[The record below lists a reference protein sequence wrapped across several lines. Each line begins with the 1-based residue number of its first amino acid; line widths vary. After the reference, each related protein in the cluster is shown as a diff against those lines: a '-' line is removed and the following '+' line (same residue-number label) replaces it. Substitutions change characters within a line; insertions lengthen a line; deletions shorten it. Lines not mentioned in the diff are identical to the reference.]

1 MASFFADGGCF
12 NYLLCRVYQ
21 HGLGRFA
28 KKRTDFYSRHCRS
41 HRLASPV
48 GASQEL
54 ILFFLLTIE
63 RLGEVEE
70 GQRLE
75 MQLAYLVLAA
85 FEGSLILRPMVC
97 LDYFWE
103 ISYDLNRWEVDL
115 DGAIDYHK
123 PLFIHHSRR
132 VKAMFDKFTNRAK
145 QVIKLAKKE
154 AQRLNHNYLGTEHV
168 LLGLLK
174 LGQGVAVNVLRNL
187 KIDFDTVGGEVE
199 KLVGYGP
206 EIQVYGDP
214 ALTGKVKK
222 VFEYANEEA
231 ANLNHNYV
239 GTEHLLL
246 GLLRQT
252 DGVAAQVLENL
263 NVNLKEVRKEVLKEL
278 ETFNLQL
285 PPLGSS
291 AGSTGSG
298 DPVGPTGKAPSSSK
312 PFEKGTNGNDKMPA
326 LKAYGYD
333 LTENCREGRMDP
345 VIGRKEEIEQVI
357 LILCRRRKNN
367 PVLIG
372 EAGVG
377 KTAIVEGLAQAIVK
391 GEVPDNLRN
400 KKLITL
406 DLALMIAGTKYRGQF
421 EERIKAVMDEIKK
434 HGNILLFIDELH
446 TIVGAGAAEGAID
459 ASNILKPALSRGE
472 IQCIGAT
479 TIDEY
484 RKHIEKDAALERRFQ
499 KVLVQPPSVKDTI
512 EILTGLKVKY
522 EEHHKCIYT
531 ASAIEAAAEL
541 SDRYIPVR
549 FLPDKAIDL
558 IDEAGAKM
566 RIAMSSQPQDIS
578 QVETQIEEM
587 RMAKEQ
593 AISKQE
599 YETAAKLRD
608 REKQLREQLQQI
620 KTEWEINKEEHEVVV
635 TYEDVA
641 QVIAKQTGIP
651 ISRLTEGEVQKVLH
665 LEEHLKKEIIGQD
678 EALQAI
684 CRAIR
689 RSQADIKDP
698 NRPIGA
704 FLFLGP
710 TGVGKTL
717 LAKLLA
723 KEMFGGEEALIQQD
737 MSEYM
742 EKFAVSRMTG
752 SPPGYVGHEEGGQLT
767 ELVRQRPYSVV
778 LFDEI
783 EKAHPDVMGLLLQI
797 LEEGRLTDSFGRKIN
812 FRNTIVIMT
821 SNVGSDLIK
830 QNSEIGF
837 GAKGGMPDM
846 ENVRNECTKRVNKQF
861 TPELRNRLDGI
872 VIFNMLTREMLGRIV
887 QLKVNELQQRL
898 TRRSV
903 QLELD
908 EKAIAFLAE
917 KGSEEWEL
925 GARPIRRVVE
935 QYLEEPL
942 STKLLANPQQGASIA
957 ISSDGQQLL
966 FEEKQTFALAN
977 TEASSSRTARTAK
990 RS

>member
-1 MASFFADGGCF
+1 
-12 NYLLCRVYQ
+12 
-21 HGLGRFA
+21 
-28 KKRTDFYSRHCRS
+28 
-41 HRLASPV
+41 
-48 GASQEL
+48 
-54 ILFFLLTIE
+54 
-63 RLGEVEE
+63 
-70 GQRLE
+70 
-75 MQLAYLVLAA
+75 
-85 FEGSLILRPMVC
+85 
-97 LDYFWE
+97 
-103 ISYDLNRWEVDL
+103 
-115 DGAIDYHK
+115 
-123 PLFIHHSRR
+123 
-132 VKAMFDKFTNRAK
+132 MFDKFTNRAK

-174 LGQGVAVNVLRNL
+174 LGQGVAVNVLKNMN
-187 KIDFDTVGGEVE
+187 IDFETVRAEVE

-206 EIQVYGDP
+206 EIQVIGDP

-285 PPLGSS
+285 PPIGGGPSPGSQPTGS
-291 AGSTGSG
+291 AGSSG
-298 DPVGPTGKAPSSSK
+298 GKSY
-312 PFEKGTNGNDKMPA
+312 EKSASPINDKMPA
-326 LKAYGYD
+326 LKAYGHD
-333 LTENCREGRMDP
+333 LTEMCREGKMDP
-345 VIGRKEEIEQVI
+345 VIGRKEEVERLI

-367 PVLIG
+367 PVLVG

-377 KTAIVEGLAQAIVK
+377 KTAIVEGLAQAIVR
-391 GEVPDNLRN
+391 GEVPDTLR
-400 KKLITL
+400 KKRLITL
-406 DLALMIAGTKYRGQF
+406 DLPLMIAGTKYRGQF

-434 HGNILLFIDELH
+434 NGNILLFIDELH

-479 TIDEY
+479 TVDEY

-499 KVLVQPPSVKDTI
+499 KIWINPPSVVDTI
-512 EILTGLKVKY
+512 EILNGLKAKY

-531 ASAIEAAAEL
+531 QGSLDAAAIL
-541 SDRYIPVR
+541 SDRYIHGR

-566 RIAMSSQPQDIS
+566 RIAMMNQPQDIS
-578 QVETQIEEM
+578 KFEVEIEET
-587 RMAKEQ
+587 RLAKED
-593 AISKQE
+593 AISHQE
-599 YETAAKLRD
+599 YEKAAKLRD
-608 REKQLREQLQQI
+608 KEKTLREQLQAIRTQ
-620 KTEWEINKEEHEVVV
+620 WEVNKEEHEVLVEEDDIANVV
-635 TYEDVA
+635 
-641 QVIAKQTGIP
+641 AKQTGVP
-651 ISRLTEGEVQKVLH
+651 LSRLTEGETQKVLKM
-665 LEEHLKKEIIGQD
+665 EEILRESIIGQED
-678 EALQAI
+678 AVKTV

-689 RSQADIKDP
+689 RSRADIKDP

-723 KEMFGGEEALIQQD
+723 INLFGGEEALIQVD

-767 ELVRQRPYSVV
+767 EQVRQRPYSVV

-783 EKAHPDVMGLLLQI
+783 EKAHPDVMDLLLQI
-797 LEEGRLTDSFGRKIN
+797 LEEGRLTDSFGRKVD

-821 SNVGSDLIK
+821 SNLGADLIK
-830 QNSEIGF
+830 KSTEIGF
-837 GAKGGMPDM
+837 GAGEGALDYAHIK
-846 ENVRNECTKRVNKQF
+846 EKIEASVKKHF
-861 TPELRNRLDGI
+861 KPEFLNRLNDTI
-872 VIFNMLTREMLGRIV
+872 IFHPLNKEHLMQVINLALNTLYER
-887 QLKVNELQQRL
+887 LK
-898 TRRSV
+898 RRDV
-903 QLELD
+903 YLELD
-908 EKAIAFLAE
+908 QAAKEFLVE
-917 KGSEEWEL
+917 KGFQPEM
-925 GARPIRRVVE
+925 GARPLRRTIE
-935 QYLEEPL
+935 QYLEDPL
-942 STKLLANPQQGASIA
+942 AEKVLSHPNEGRRCLVTVEGDHLSFVDQEVFPRKKEKLSVKG
-957 ISSDGQQLL
+957 G
-966 FEEKQTFALAN
+966 
-977 TEASSSRTARTAK
+977 
-990 RS
+990 

>member
-1 MASFFADGGCF
+1 
-12 NYLLCRVYQ
+12 
-21 HGLGRFA
+21 
-28 KKRTDFYSRHCRS
+28 
-41 HRLASPV
+41 
-48 GASQEL
+48 
-54 ILFFLLTIE
+54 
-63 RLGEVEE
+63 
-70 GQRLE
+70 
-75 MQLAYLVLAA
+75 
-85 FEGSLILRPMVC
+85 
-97 LDYFWE
+97 
-103 ISYDLNRWEVDL
+103 
-115 DGAIDYHK
+115 
-123 PLFIHHSRR
+123 
-132 VKAMFDKFTNRAK
+132 MFDKFTNRAK
-145 QVIKLAKKE
+145 QVIKLAKRE

-187 KIDFDTVGGEVE
+187 NIDFDTVRNEVE

-285 PPLGSS
+285 PPIGGPPPSS
-291 AGSTGSG
+291 AA
-298 DPVGPTGKAPSSSK
+298 APSPGGTASQK
-312 PFEKGTNGNDKMPA
+312 QYEKGNSNISEKMPA
-326 LKAYGYD
+326 LRAYGHD
-333 LTENCREGRMDP
+333 LTEMCREGKMDP
-345 VIGRKEEIEQVI
+345 VIGRKEEVERLI

-367 PVLIG
+367 PVLVG

-391 GEVPDNLRN
+391 GEVPDNLRK

-406 DLALMIAGTKYRGQF
+406 DLPLMIAGTKYRGQF

-434 HGNILLFIDELH
+434 NGNILLFIDELH

-499 KVLVQPPSVKDTI
+499 KIMIQPPSVQETI
-512 EILTGLKVKY
+512 EILRGLKGKY
-522 EEHHKCIYT
+522 EEHHKCIYEDE
-531 ASAIEAAAEL
+531 ALEYSAIL
-541 SDRYIPVR
+541 SDRYIHGR

-558 IDEAGAKM
+558 MDVAGAKT
-566 RIAMSSQPQDIS
+566 RIAMMHQPLDIS
-578 QVETQIEEM
+578 KYESEIEET
-587 RMAKEQ
+587 RIAKEE

-599 YETAAKLRD
+599 YEKAAKLRD
-608 REKQLREQLQQI
+608 KEKTLRERLQQI
-620 KTEWEINKEEHEVVV
+620 RAEWEVNKEEHEVIV
-635 TYEDVA
+635 TTEDVA
-641 QVIAKQTGIP
+641 SVVAKDTGIP
-651 ISRLTEGEVQKVLH
+651 LNRLTEGETQKVMKM
-665 LEEHLKKEIIGQD
+665 EELLRGQIIGQED
-678 EALQAI
+678 AVSTV

-689 RSQADIKDP
+689 RSRADIKDP

-704 FLFLGP
+704 FMFLGP

-717 LAKLLA
+717 LARLLA
-723 KEMFGGEEALIQQD
+723 IHLFGGEDALIQVD

-767 ELVRQRPYSVV
+767 EQVRQRPYSVV
-778 LFDEI
+778 LFDEV
-783 EKAHPDVMGLLLQI
+783 EKAHPDVMDILLQI
-797 LEEGRLTDSFGRKIN
+797 LEEGRLTDAFGRKID

-821 SNVGSDLIK
+821 SNVGADLIK
-830 QNSEIGF
+830 KSTEVGF
-837 GAKGGMPDM
+837 GALEGSLDYDHIK
-846 ENVRNECTKRVNKQF
+846 EKILVAVKKQF
-861 TPELRNRLDGI
+861 KPEFLNRLNDTI
-872 VIFNMLTREMLGRIV
+872 IFHPLNKEHLLNVIELEITKVQSRLKKREI
-887 QLKVNELQQRL
+887 
-898 TRRSV
+898 TIT
-903 QLELD
+903 LD
-908 EKAIAFLAE
+908 DSAKNFLVE
-917 KGSEEWEL
+917 KGFQPEM
-925 GARPIRRVVE
+925 GARPLRRTIE
-935 QYLEEPL
+935 QYLEDPL
-942 STKLLANPQQGASIA
+942 SEKVLMHPHEGRKCLVTIENDHLKIVDLDVFPLHREKDKDKNKAKEAASQ
-957 ISSDGQQLL
+957 S
-966 FEEKQTFALAN
+966 K
-977 TEASSSRTARTAK
+977 K
-990 RS
+990 